1 MITLPRVLKSNCG
14 QLKLA
19 SESAQTIWANFRII
33 IAVQTISHGRKL
45 KCYLKE
51 KKSRKSIGSH
61 IRGQTVTEY
70 LSNYLA
76 TL

>member
-1 MITLPRVLKSNCG
+1 M
-14 QLKLA
+14 
-19 SESAQTIWANFRII
+19 
-33 IAVQTISHGRKL
+33 IAVQTISHGRKI

-61 IRGQTVTEY
+61 KFHVAEAKVELYFITLIFQIRGQTVTEY
-70 LSNYLA
+70 LSSYLA